1 MVPYNFT
8 APIETDRLWLRL
20 MTVQDAPAV
29 HAYQGREDVCQYLL
43 YGPRSLEQVRQK
55 LTDYAR
61 RTRLVQDEDFLQL
74 AVEDRASGLL
84 VGEIYFALRSL
95 EHRTAEIGWVFHP
108 DHHGHGYATEAARA
122 MLALGFEQV
131 GLHRILAELTP
142 QNTASV
148 RLCQR
153 LGMRE
158 EAHFVQDML
167 VKGRWEDTGVYA
179 LLREE
184 WIATRRAGAV

>member
-1 MVPYNFT
+1 MVPYTFT

-29 HAYQGREDVCQYLL
+29 HTYQGREDVCQYLL

-84 VGEIYFALRSL
+84 VGEMYFALRSL
-95 EHRTAEIGWVFHP
+95 EHQTAEIGWVFHP